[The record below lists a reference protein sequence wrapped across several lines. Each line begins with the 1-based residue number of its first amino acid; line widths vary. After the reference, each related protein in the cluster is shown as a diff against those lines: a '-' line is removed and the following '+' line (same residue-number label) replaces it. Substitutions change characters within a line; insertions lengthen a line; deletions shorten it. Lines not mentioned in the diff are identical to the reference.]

1 MKIYNK
7 LFPKLSIIIPVHNE
21 GTEFVAE
28 TIRTIKESIDVTYE
42 IIIIDDFSD
51 IPVKIPDVRVIRHE
65 SNKGVGAAF
74 DTGVKV
80 ARSKNIFLMGC
91 DVRFAKNQWASKM
104 IGEIKKHPKSLIC
117 TSVVSLW
124 SHEPEITFEQSRR
137 LWKYNG
143 ATLLILHGHDDT
155 PDQPDDFKSILNAQW
170 MPREYLPLRRPGF
183 VEQTECYEIA
193 CILGAAYGVSKKWY
207 KYMDGFWGH
216 KKWGTLEPY
225 ISLKCHLF
233 GGKCLT
239 APHIETAH
247 IFKAKGTHDTGF
259 EFIAYNKLLVSWLL
273 FSVPDKDRL
282 IGNLKEY
289 DFVLKA
295 KQMIEDDMQII
306 LKKRNEYRKKTIF
319 SINDFVKKFN
329 LKF

>member
-1 MKIYNK
+1 MKLYDK
-7 LFPKLSIIIPVHNE
+7 LFPKLSIIMPVHNE
-21 GTEFVAE
+21 GIDFVSD
-28 TIRTIKESIDVTYE
+28 TVKSIKDSIDISYE
-42 IIIIDDFSD
+42 IIIIDDHSD
-51 IPVKIPDVRVIRHE
+51 IPVSIPDVRIVRHD

-74 DTGVKV
+74 DTGIKF
-80 ARSKNIFLMGC
+80 ARSRNIFLMGC
-91 DVRFAKNQWASKM
+91 DVRFVKNQWASK
-104 IGEIKKHPKSLIC
+104 IVAEIKKHPKSLIC

-124 SHEPEITFEQSRR
+124 SHEPHITFEQSRR
-137 LWKYNG
+137 LYKYNG
-143 ATLLILHGHDDT
+143 ATILLLHGHEDS
-155 PDQPDDFKSILNAQW
+155 PDQPDDFRSILNAQW
-170 MPREYLPLRRPGF
+170 MPREYLPLRRPG
-183 VEQTECYEIA
+183 VVDPTECYEIP

-207 KYMDGFWGH
+207 KYIDGFWGH

-247 IFKAKGTHDTGF
+247 IFKSQGTHDTGF

-273 FSVPDKDRL
+273 FSIPDKDRL
-282 IGNLKEY
+282 IGNLKEH

-295 KQMIEDDMQII
+295 KQMIEDNMQDI
-306 LKKRNEYRKKTIF
+306 LRKRNEYKKKTVFGIYD
-319 SINDFVKKFN
+319 IVKKFN